1 MSSLKPAIW
10 RCPVMDECLGSFTTV
25 NAAAAIPAGKGKRVL
40 PCVQTLWIAVESCH
54 KSCSG
59 NEGSPTVNDLSKSRC
74 SCLFWS
80 SVVIGHNSVLTFLVV
95 AAIFFILV
103 FEILH
108 EMQMLMHFSCQNMDF
123 WFSSVSSYPVELLM
137 NGVTELSQEG
147 MVLPAPCHPR
157 WPSFYFN
164 IAYTEQ
170 LQIYIASDLKRINL
184 YNTALWERSWF
195 DLAIT
200 WVFPYCSFLKQN
212 KQKIWKR
219 LLIHACPKL
228 VSPANNNHCLLL
240 SAVSCLAA
248 SSAVMAWPRERKLTE
263 GISTR
268 LRTISSCPNFW
279 FA

>member
-25 NAAAAIPAGKGKRVL
+25 NAAAAIPAGKGKHVL
-40 PCVQTLWIAVESCH
+40 PRVQTLWIAVESCH

-74 SCLFWS
+74 FCLFWS

-95 AAIFFILV
+95 VVMFFILV
-103 FEILH
+103 FEIPR
-108 EMQMLMHFSCQNMDF
+108 EMQMLIHFSGQNTGL
-123 WFSSVSSYPVELLM
+123 WFSSVSLYPVELLM
-137 NGVTELSQEG
+137 NGVSEVSQEG
-147 MVLPAPCHPR
+147 TVLPAPCYPR
-157 WPSFYFN
+157 SPGLYFN
-164 IAYTEQ
+164 IGYTKQ
-170 LQIYIASDLKRINL
+170 LQIYIASDLKPINL
-184 YNTALWERSWF
+184 YNAALWERSWF
-195 DLAIT
+195 DLAVT
-200 WVFPYCSFLKQN
+200 WVFPYCSSLKQN
-212 KQKIWKR
+212 KKNCKR

-228 VSPANNNHCLLL
+228 VSPVNNNHCLLL

-268 LRTISSCPNFW
+268 LRTISS
-279 FA
+279 